1 MTDLDLQSDI
11 TINYH
16 DDDLL
21 VAIPLVGQVT
31 EMRCRR
37 YAALARAKD
46 VPAMVRPNRDG
57 PALLH
62 LTVPPKTNAS
72 DVQAMLDV
80 ARTLIAEADAA
91 DQSPA
96 SSASPETVAR
106 MVESPADLT
115 ARRSGRPGP
124 PRL

>member
-1 MTDLDLQSDI
+1 MGDRQMTDIDLHSDI

-21 VAIPLVGQVT
+21 VAIPLVGQVA
-31 EMRCRR
+31 EMWCRR

-46 VPAMVRPNRDG
+46 VPAMVYARRDG

-62 LTVPPKTNAS
+62 LTVPVKTNPS

-80 ARTLIAEADAA
+80 ARTLIAETDAV

-96 SSASPETVAR
+96 SSDSPEAVVREWWNRQRT
-106 MVESPADLT
+106 
-115 ARRSGRPGP
+115 
-124 PRL
+124 